1 METNEIIVAPL
12 NAQIKTN
19 TNERESGLELLR
31 IIAMIFII
39 MHHSVGIN
47 PLVNSQFE
55 ISLRYILIQNGKLG
69 VDIFILISSYFMIN
83 KNLTIKHI
91 LKIVLPT
98 WFYSVTLYLISVILH
113 VNVFILREFITFLFP
128 ICFGHWWFISCYI
141 FLLFLTPLLN
151 MFIKSLN
158 KKKHTIIC
166 IVLLVL
172 EMILP
177 YFKLI
182 ITGKF
187 EAFPYSNEIVLFC
200 VLYFIGSYFRLYNFN
215 VNGLILF
222 VISLFI
228 FLIFKIFLPLFG
240 LKTELFNLNSIGNM
254 FLSIYL
260 FLFFN
265 KLKFKNKII
274 NRVASTTFGIYLIHE
289 HQIFKR
295 IIWNIASDMIISY
308 VSNIVFV
315 YIFSILFVFIFCM
328 LIDLVRQMTVHK
340 VALKV
345 ENKLLNR
352 KTIT

>member
-1 METNEIIVAPL
+1 MDTNEAIAPL
-12 NAQIKTN
+12 NAQLKTN

-47 PLVNSQFE
+47 PIVNSEFE
-55 ISLRYILIQNGKLG
+55 ISLRNLLIQNGKLG

-83 KNLTIKHI
+83 RDLTIKHI

-98 WFYSVTLYLISVILH
+98 WFYSVTLYLVSVMIH
-113 VNVFILREFITFLFP
+113 VNVFIFREFIAFLFP
-128 ICFGHWWFISCYI
+128 ICFGYWWFISCYV

-158 KKKHTIIC
+158 RKKHTIIC
-166 IVLLVL
+166 IALLVL
-172 EMILP
+172 EIILP

-200 VLYFIGSYFRLYNFN
+200 VLYFIGSYFRLYNFD

-222 VISLFI
+222 VTSLLI
-228 FLIFKIFLPLFG
+228 FLVFKVFLPLFG
-240 LKTELFNLNSIGNM
+240 LKTELYNMNSIGNM
-254 FLSIYL
+254 FLSICM
-260 FLFFN
+260 FLLFN
-265 KLKFKNKII
+265 KVKFKNKII

-295 IIWNIASDMIISY
+295 IIWNIASNIVISY
-308 VSNIVFV
+308 ISNIVFV
-315 YIFSILFVFIFCM
+315 YIFSIFFIFVFCM

-340 VALKV
+340 LALNL
-345 ENKLLNR
+345 ESKLLKN
-352 KTIT
+352 KNSA